1 MDLKTW
7 HNEKIL
13 LKTVKALEDN
23 FFVAKMFKDRYGLIE
38 HVMEHIEKGM
48 KVGLGGSVTI
58 RGIGLL
64 EKIREKGDI
73 LLLDHWKEGLT
84 PQEITEI
91 RTKQMTSDLF
101 LTSANAITEKG
112 EIVNIDGIGNRINAM
127 TYGPKKVIII
137 AGVNKIVPDINTAIE
152 RIKRIAAP
160 MNAKR
165 LNLSLPCAETGYC
178 HDCKSE
184 KRICRILSILMKKPG
199 QTDIHVYL
207 INEELGY

>member
-23 FFVAKMFKDRYGLIE
+23 FFVAKMFQDRHGLIE
-38 HVMEHIEKGM
+38 HVLKHIEEGM

-58 RGIGLL
+58 RGLGLI
-64 EKIREKGDI
+64 EKIKEKGDI
-73 LLLDHWKEGLT
+73 LLLDHWKPDLT

-101 LTSANAITEKG
+101 LTSANAITENG
-112 EIVNIDGIGNRINAM
+112 EIVNIDGIGNRVNAM

-137 AGVNKIVPDINTAIE
+137 AGINKIVPDINAAID

-165 LNLSLPCAETGYC
+165 LNLPLPCAETGHC

-199 QTDIHVYL
+199 QTDIHIYL
-207 INEELGY
+207 TNEELGY